1 LRSVIKLTSDVGILL
16 EACVAGKGADDFVF
30 TRADGKPVLDF
41 RQRWESLTEAAGCPG
56 LLFHDLRRSAVR
68 NMTRRGIIES
78 AAMKISGHKTRNVFE
93 RYNIVSESDL
103 ADAALK
109 IEAGQF
115 GHTLGIL
122 DTENSAKT
130 ARDVVLGKQ
139 VN

>member
-1 LRSVIKLTSDVGILL
+1 VVVLPIL
-16 EACVAGKGADDFVF
+16 
-30 TRADGKPVLDF
+30 
-41 RQRWESLTEAAGCPG
+41 
-56 LLFHDLRRSAVR
+56 
-68 NMTRRGIIES
+68 
-78 AAMKISGHKTRNVFE
+78 E

-122 DTENSAKT
+122 STENSAKT
-130 ARDVVLGKQ
+130 TPDTARAKL